1 MDNSFKDKIKY
12 LDPISLEKL
21 NAYKLLN
28 RIDTKYLCNI
38 NQITRLI
45 EEVVKDFNIQEINN
59 QRNFRYQTLYFDTPG
74 LKTYFDHHQGKRIRY
89 KIRFRKYLDTG
100 DTFFEIKRKRNYIR
114 TNKVRIKLP
123 FTKTLDNNHYDYIRN
138 HINLPESDLNSS
150 IWTLFDRITL
160 AGKNHLERI
169 TIDTNIRFKSDF
181 KEISLPSLSIIEV
194 KREKNTRISPFSK
207 ILLDLGIKPT
217 GFSKYIMGSIFLN
230 PQLKHNRFKRKIVT
244 VNNICY
250 DTKYDK

>member
-1 MDNSFKDKIKY
+1 MDNSFKDKIQY
-12 LDPISLEKL
+12 LDPISLEEL

-28 RIDTKYLCNI
+28 RIDTKYLCNS
-38 NQITRLI
+38 NQIGRLV
-45 EEVVKDFNIQEINN
+45 EKAVKDFNIQEINN
-59 QRNFRYQTLYFDTPG
+59 QRNFNYETLYFDTPE
-74 LKTYFDHHQGKRIRY
+74 LKTYFDHHQGRRIRY
-89 KIRFRKYLDTG
+89 KIRFRKYIDTG
-100 DTFFEIKRKRNYIR
+100 DAFFEIKRKRNYIR

-123 FTKTLDNNHYDYIRN
+123 FAKTLDDNHYDYMRN
-138 HINLPESDLNSS
+138 HINLPESALKPS

-160 AGKNHLERI
+160 AGKNHVERI
-169 TIDTNIRFKSDF
+169 TIDTNIRFKNNL

-207 ILLDLGIKPT
+207 ILSDLGIKPI

-230 PQLKHNRFKRKIVT
+230 PQIKHNRFKRKIVT

-250 DTKYDK
+250 DTKYD